1 MMPHVND
8 NTTMGDEGGVW
19 AVMPNP
25 SKDMLFFIIL
35 IL

>member
-1 MMPHVND
+1 MPHFND

-19 AVMPNP
+19 AVMPSP